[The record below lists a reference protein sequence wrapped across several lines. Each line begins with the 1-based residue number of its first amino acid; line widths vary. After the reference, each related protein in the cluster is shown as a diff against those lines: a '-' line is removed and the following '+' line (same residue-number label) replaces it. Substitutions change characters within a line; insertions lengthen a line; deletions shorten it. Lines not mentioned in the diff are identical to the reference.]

1 MRTPSPPL
9 PFSPQKRPRKKILRG
24 AKTGEN
30 YTRLGEYLLN
40 LYAMLSVYDLYF
52 DLVRVLVIAIM
63 L

>member
-1 MRTPSPPL
+1 MLARS
-9 PFSPQKRPRKKILRG
+9 
-24 AKTGEN
+24 EN
-30 YTRLGEYLLN
+30 GQNHTRLGEYLLN